1 MEAFLSVLLGLL
13 VAVLVP
19 LYWGHPGA
27 HYLLPI
33 GVAIAVYNPAM
44 TEFYM
49 SFDNELGGMLLQ
61 AGIFGVTLYAVNEL
75 NLYLATVV
83 EGKKVA
89 DGLIE
94 PTDYIAEAAT
104 KFVADAGMD
113 IYKAG
118 KSAVDRVK
126 NALKPKMVGPG
137 GEQNMLGPGGEQNS
151 PGALQPKVEPSMMS
165 YGRKY

>member
-27 HYLLPI
+27 RYLLPI

-49 SFDNELGGMLLQ
+49 NFDNEFGGMLLQ
-61 AGIFGVTLYAVNEL
+61 AGIFGVTLYAVHEL
-75 NLYLATVV
+75 NMYLETLIVGKTV
-83 EGKKVA
+83 ETVA
-89 DGLIE
+89 DGLLE
-94 PTDYIAEAAT
+94 PTDYVAEAAT
-104 KFVADAGMD
+104 RYVADAGMD

-118 KSAVDRVK
+118 KGAIDRIK
-126 NALKPKMVGPG
+126 NAFKPKMVGPG
-137 GEQNMLGPGGEQNS
+137 GEQNS
-151 PGALQPKVEPSMMS
+151 PGAYQPKIEPSMMS